1 MAAAPYL
8 IISPLTFMSM
18 IGLLRGSREL
28 PEAPPEVVKDAVVD
42 VVIPAHNEE
51 RTISLALGSLV
62 RQTKQPR
69 KVFVVDDASK
79 DETSDI
85 VRSFTKLKELDIV
98 LIERKENKGKT
109 PSLKQIAKFSDAEV
123 LFVLDGDTVLESED
137 YIERVVGE
145 LLRVP
150 NHASACGFVKPLRT
164 SDRLRARAWSTLQ
177 RLMKQRPK
185 TKITFDDTWLNKFS
199 RGVTNYYRD
208 VLYYFVQNIIYLGE
222 LALFGTLVNPLG
234 CAVAYRRELLL
245 NLFNEVEHT
254 LGDDLTTSEDIYIGF
269 GFVDRGYHNVQV
281 LDVTVHSN
289 EPQAHKLPKQLFLW
303 SSAWLQ
309 SSYYFPELLTSP
321 LKALRRRRAKKAL
334 SKDLLDESVYI
345 PYQEPLGRLY
355 AKETGRP
362 IGWAVFFALFEKVT
376 YPIIMLLFILVGW
389 FDILGYTILFET
401 IMYVALLG
409 LFGRE
414 EKVIYMGKGLLITP
428 IRYLSIFTDV
438 FTVGKFLADLTR
450 PRDEGGRGWR
460 K

>member
-28 PEAPPEVVKDAVVD
+28 PAPDIEVVDRAVVD
-42 VVIPAHNEE
+42 VVIPAHNES
-51 RTISLALGSLV
+51 RTIALSLASLV
-62 RQTKQPR
+62 RQTKLPR
-69 KVFVVDDASK
+69 KVFVVDDAST
-79 DETSDI
+79 DDTSDI
-85 VRSFTKLKELDIV
+85 VRTFSKLNELDIV
-98 LIERKENKGKT
+98 LIERKTNQGKT

-123 LFVLDGDTVLESED
+123 MFVLDGDTVLESED
-137 YIERVVGE
+137 YMERVVGE

-150 NHASACGFVKPLRT
+150 NHASSCGFVRPLRT
-164 SDRLRARAWSTLQ
+164 SDRLAFRAWPILQ
-177 RLMKQRPK
+177 KFLKRRPE
-185 TKITFDDTWLNKFS
+185 TKITHDDTFWSSIS

-222 LALFGTLVNPLG
+222 MALFGTLVNPLG
-234 CAVAYRRELLL
+234 CAVAYRREVLL
-245 NLFNEVEHT
+245 NLCNEVEHT

-269 GFVDRGYHNVQV
+269 GLVDRGYHNVQV
-281 LDVTVHSN
+281 LDVSVHSN
-289 EPQAHKLPKQLFLW
+289 EPEAHKLPKQLYLW

-321 LKALRRRRAKKAL
+321 LKVMRRRRAKKTL
-334 SKDLLDESVYI
+334 NKDLMEEKVYV

-355 AKETGRP
+355 AKESGRP

-376 YPIIMLLFILVGW
+376 YPVIMLLFIIAGW

-409 LFGRE
+409 LFGKE
-414 EKVIYMGKGLLITP
+414 EKIVYMGKGVMITP
-428 IRYLSIFTDV
+428 IRYASIFTDI

-450 PRDEGGRGWR
+450 PRGRSGRGWR

>member
-18 IGLLRGSREL
+18 IGLLRGSRDL
-28 PEAPPEVVKDAVVD
+28 PIPDPGVIKNTVVD
-42 VVIPAHNEE
+42 VVIPAHNEG
-51 RTISLALGSLV
+51 RTIALALASLV

-69 KVFVVDDASK
+69 KVFVVDDASTDDTAEVVK
-79 DETSDI
+79 AFS
-85 VRSFTKLKELDIV
+85 KLKELDIV
-98 LIERKENKGKT
+98 LIERKENRGKT

-123 LFVLDGDTVLESED
+123 LFVLDGDTAIESEE
-137 YIERVVGE
+137 YLERVVGE

-150 NHASACGFVKPLRT
+150 NNASSCGFVKPLRT
-164 SDRLRARAWSTLQ
+164 KDRLRARAWSSIQ
-177 RLMKQRPK
+177 RLMKLRPK
-185 TKITFDDTWLNKFS
+185 TKITFDDTPLNRFS

-254 LGDDLTTSEDIYIGF
+254 LGDNLTTSEDIYIGF
-269 GFVDRGYHNVQV
+269 GFVDRGYHNVQI
-281 LDVTVHSN
+281 LDVIVHSN
-289 EPQAHKLPKQLFLW
+289 EPEAHKLPRQLYLW

-321 LKALRRRRAKKAL
+321 LKVFRRRRVKKAL
-334 SKDLLDESVYI
+334 NTNIMDERVFI
-345 PYQEPLGRLY
+345 PYQEPLGRVY
-355 AKETGRP
+355 AQETGRP

-376 YPIIMLLFILVGW
+376 YPIIMLLFFLAGW
-389 FDILGYTILFET
+389 FDILGYTIIFET
-401 IMYVALLG
+401 VMYVALLG
-409 LFGRE
+409 LFGKE
-414 EKVIYMGKGLLITP
+414 EKILYMGKGLMITP
-428 IRYLSIFTDV
+428 IRYLSIFTDI
-438 FTVGKFLADLTR
+438 FTVGKFLSDLTR
-450 PRDEGGRGWR
+450 PRDQGGRAWR

>member
-28 PEAPPEVVKDAVVD
+28 PEVNQEIVKNAVVD
-42 VVIPAHNEE
+42 VVIPAHNEG
-51 RTISLALGSLV
+51 RTISLALASLV

-79 DETSDI
+79 DDTGEVVKAFS
-85 VRSFTKLKELDIV
+85 KLKELDIV
-98 LIERKENKGKT
+98 LIERKVNRGKT
-109 PSLKQIAKFSDAEV
+109 PSLKQISKFSDAEV

-137 YIERVVGE
+137 YVERVVSE

-164 SDRLRARAWSTLQ
+164 SDRLRARGWSSVQ
-177 RLMKQRPK
+177 RLIKLRPK
-185 TKITFDDTWLNKFS
+185 TQIAHDDNWANKVS
-199 RGVTNYYRD
+199 RGITNYYRD

-254 LGDDLTTSEDIYIGF
+254 LGDDLTSSEDIYIGF

-281 LDVTVHSN
+281 LDVVVHSN
-289 EPQAHKLPKQLFLW
+289 EPEAHKLPKQLYLW

-321 LKALRRRRAKKAL
+321 LKVMRRRRAKKSL
-334 SKDLLDESVYI
+334 NKDIMEETVYV

-376 YPIIMLLFILVGW
+376 YPVIMLLFILAGW

-409 LFGRE
+409 LFGKE
-414 EKVIYMGKGLLITP
+414 EKILYMGKGLMITP
-428 IRYLSIFTDV
+428 IRYMSIFTDV
-438 FTVGKFLADLTR
+438 FTVGKFLSDLTR
-450 PRDEGGRGWR
+450 PRGKAGRGWR

>member
-28 PEAPPEVVKDAVVD
+28 PPSDPNIVRNSVVD
-42 VVIPAHNEE
+42 VVIPAHNEG
-51 RTISLALGSLV
+51 RTIALGLASLV

-69 KVFVVDDASK
+69 KVFVVNDAST
-79 DETSDI
+79 DDTGDV
-85 VRSFTKLKELDIV
+85 VRAFSKLKELDIV
-98 LIERKENKGKT
+98 LIERKENRGKT

-150 NHASACGFVKPLRT
+150 NHASSCGFVKPLRT
-164 SDRLRARAWSTLQ
+164 SDRLRARAWSSVQ
-177 RLMKQRPK
+177 RLIKVRPK
-185 TKITFDDTWLNKFS
+185 TQLTHEDNFWSKVS
-199 RGVTNYYRD
+199 RGITNYYRD

-234 CAVAYRRELLL
+234 CAVAYRREILL

-289 EPQAHKLPKQLFLW
+289 EPEAHKLPKQLYLW

-321 LKALRRRRAKKAL
+321 LKVMRRRQTKRSLGKIMK
-334 SKDLLDESVYI
+334 ERVYI

-355 AKETGRP
+355 AKESGRP

-376 YPIIMLLFILVGW
+376 YPVIMLLFILAGW

-401 IMYVALLG
+401 VMYVALLG
-409 LFGRE
+409 LFGKE
-414 EKVIYMGKGLLITP
+414 EKVIYMLKGLMITP
-428 IRYLSIFTDV
+428 IRYLSIFTDI
-438 FTVGKFLADLTR
+438 FTVGKFLSDLTR
-450 PRDEGGRGWR
+450 PREQGGRGWR